1 MSNEINPILVP
12 AHLSSCPL
20 NQNQRGSE
28 QGAEIWNSRA
38 STVRINFPPCWAEAR
53 RITWMEKILQMGQMC
68 QSPSGGAPRP
78 HGWHCHPFFI
88 WKAWHPVRVPT
99 PRLAMQPG
107 LETATAGEGEGR
119 LFLFLATRR
128 LSPTSPRP
136 AHPRC
141 HLRNRA
147 GRPQP
152 AVLHPS
158 DVPENLSPRLS
169 IGPRSE
175 VGSVSQSSGFCWKWE
190 TQTSW

>member
-1 MSNEINPILVP
+1 MELSCFHSENQVFHHAGQRQDRSPGWRKYYRWARCAK
-12 AHLSSCPL
+12 AHLGELHIHMVGTVIHSSSGRL
-20 NQNQRGSE
+20 G
-28 QGAEIWNSRA
+28 
-38 STVRINFPPCWAEAR
+38 
-53 RITWMEKILQMGQMC
+53 ILC
-68 QSPSGGAPRP
+68 VFR
-78 HGWHCHPFFI
+78 CL
-88 WKAWHPVRVPT
+88 T
-99 PRLAMQPG
+99 MQPG

-119 LFLFLATRR
+119 LFLFLAARR
-128 LSPTSPRP
+128 LSPTSHRP
-136 AHPRC
+136 AHPRSP
-141 HLRNRA
+141 LRDRA